1 MVHACH
7 LEHLASLTSTDI
19 PLYFLFVVVVVVVCI
34 LFFLFIYL
42 CLCVCV
48 LEKETMKLLKNSKL
62 RGVGSHQDDGNQDT
76 KFHSKSNLDIVN
88 QHLLSIHPGSYQVI
102 C

>member
-34 LFFLFIYL
+34 LFYLFIFM
-42 CLCVCV
+42 CVCV

-62 RGVGSHQDDGNQDT
+62 HGVGSHQDDGNQDA
-76 KFHSKSNLDIVN
+76 KFHSKSNLDILN